1 VPLRQPYLEIIRMDM
16 IERPYKITGLAITD
30 IWEQVM
36 VSLNATGYTGR
47 GKMNGYLLQV
57 LSRAFNAE

>member
-1 VPLRQPYLEIIRMDM
+1 MPLRQPYLEIIRMDM

-47 GKMNGYLLQV
+47 GKNEWVFTAGIV
-57 LSRAFNAE
+57 TGF

>member
-1 VPLRQPYLEIIRMDM
+1 M

-30 IWEQVM
+30 IWKQVM

-57 LSRAFNAE
+57 LSQAFNAE